1 VVIATTTGRAS
12 LDRAA
17 LAMVRRSAPFPVIP
31 AELPD
36 ELEIVLP
43 VNFLVIDPDTN
54 RVAR

>member
-1 VVIATTTGRAS
+1 
-12 LDRAA
+12 
-17 LAMVRRSAPFPVIP
+17 
-31 AELPD
+31 LPD